1 MKYCR
6 INLSKTHYRELD
18 DYQLLANPD
27 ADQLNAIYR
36 QYCQYK
42 QFDSVMPIFQNDY
55 RGRDM
60 EVLGYYNGQ
69 AELVAFSLIRRHDLL
84 NVEAVQFAWNYREPQ
99 LRLGIRSLESECAR
113 YKRLGYRY
121 LYLGFADEY
130 KQQFQ
135 GFEILGPIN

>member
-18 DYQLLANPD
+18 NYQLLAAPD
-27 ADQLNAIYR
+27 TDQLNAIYR

-55 RGRDM
+55 HGREM
-60 EVLGYYNGQ
+60 EVLGYYNSQ
-69 AELVAFSLIRRHDLL
+69 NELVAFSLIRRHDSMS
-84 NVEAVQFAWNYREPQ
+84 VEAVQFAWNYQEPR
-99 LRLGIRSLESECAR
+99 LRLGICSLESECAR
-113 YKRLGYRY
+113 YKRLGYQY

-130 KQQFQ
+130 KQQFA
-135 GFEILGPIN
+135 GFETLGPLE

>member
-6 INLSKTHYRELD
+6 INLSKTHYLELEN
-18 DYQLLANPD
+18 YQLLANPD
-27 ADQLNAIYR
+27 AAQLNAIYR

-60 EVLGYYNGQ
+60 EVLGYYNDQ

-84 NVEAVQFAWNYREPQ
+84 NVEAVQFAWNYQEPR
-99 LRLGIRSLESECAR
+99 LRLGICSLENECAR

-130 KQQFQ
+130 KQKFQ
-135 GFEILGPIN
+135 GFETLGPVE

>member
-18 DYQLLANPD
+18 NYQLLATPD
-27 ADQLNAIYR
+27 TTQLNAIYR

-55 RGRDM
+55 RGREM
-60 EVLGYYNGQ
+60 EVLGYHNTRN
-69 AELVAFSLIRRHDLL
+69 ELVAFSLIRRHDLL
-84 NVEAVQFAWNYREPQ
+84 NVEAVQFAWNYQEPG
-99 LRLGIRSLESECAR
+99 LRLGIRSLENECAR
-113 YKRLGYRY
+113 YKRLGYQY

-135 GFEILGPIN
+135 GFEMLGPVE